1 MNDLQMIQTLL
12 AEAPPSEEAVA
23 AGRERLRSTYRRRA
37 FHIPRPTWPMLAGL
51 GVATTAAVAVLA
63 VGISGT
69 TPRAPDPGHATQ
81 FQLSA
86 TYQTLEKAAHAAE
99 DRPQAEPKPHQWL
112 YIKSVE
118 SQPGQPTTTDDDEW
132 MTFDGIHS
140 AYHEGSKLVTHTAPD
155 PAAIS
160 DGSPMGAYDT
170 LRKLPA
176 DPQTLLPVLYKVS
189 AGQAPGL
196 GTDRDSQAW
205 ANIVQLLWNSPIGAP
220 PKVQAAIFRA
230 LTKVPGMRTEQVKDV
245 LGRPA
250 IGLYRPGLTHA
261 YLLLDPNTY
270 QVIGRLNIATGAQ
283 PKPESKMAKQK
294 KYVPYPAGTVTWSI
308 VRTAVLVGGPGRR

>member
-37 FHIPRPTWPMLAGL
+37 FYIPRPTWPVLAGL
-51 GVATTAAVAVLA
+51 GVAATAAVAALA

-81 FQLSA
+81 IQLSA

-99 DRPQAEPKPHQWL
+99 GRPQAEPKPHQWL

-118 SQPGQPTTTDDDEW
+118 SQPGQRTSTDDEW

-140 AYHEGSKLVTHTAPD
+140 AYHEGGKLVTHTSPTT
-155 PAAIS
+155 AAIS
-160 DGSPMGAYDT
+160 DASPMGTYDT

-189 AGQAPGL
+189 VGQVPGR

-205 ANIVQLLWNSPIGAP
+205 ANIVQLLWNSPVAAP
-220 PKVQAAIFRA
+220 PRIQAAIFRA
-230 LTKVPGMRTEQVKDV
+230 LTKIPGMRTEQVKDV

-261 YLLLDPNTY
+261 YLLLDPHTY
-270 QVIGRLNIATGAQ
+270 QVIGRLNISTGA
-283 PKPESKMAKQK
+283 PTKQK
-294 KYVPYPAGTVTWSI
+294 KIVLYPAGTVTWSI
-308 VRTAVLVGGPGRR
+308 VRTAVPVGGPGQR